1 MAVVGKVGSGKSS
14 LISALLGEMEL
25 VEGHVNV
32 RVSTVSLCQRSSFHI
47 NLLWSSHRVFKF
59 ISYDISYPVFSYVPR
74 VDCISCFP
82 FVRNCVF
89 GNYVYFLLNFQF
101 ILICIAV
108 EYYQA

>member
-32 RVSTVSLCQRSSFHI
+32 RVSTVSIYQRSSFYI
-47 NLLWSSHRVFKF
+47 NLWSSHRVFKF
-59 ISYDISYPVFSYVPR
+59 ISNDIAYPVYSCVPR

-82 FVRNCVF
+82 FV
-89 GNYVYFLLNFQF
+89 
-101 ILICIAV
+101 
-108 EYYQA
+108 